1 MHTLSVIKKTKVT
14 YGNDKSVTGKVI
26 GKDKWSDL
34 AVVKAKV
41 ADENIKPMT
50 MGDSNNIKLAE
61 PILVIGNPLGTDF
74 KGSVSQG
81 IVSGLNRHVPVDI
94 DKNDN
99 YDALMKAFQID
110 APVNPGN
117 SGGAVV
123 DRDGRLIGIVS
134 LKLICIM

>member
-1 MHTLSVIKKTKVT
+1 M
-14 YGNDKSVTGKVI
+14 TGKVI

-50 MGDSNNIKLAE
+50 MGILIIKLAE

-94 DKNDN
+94 DKMITMM
-99 YDALMKAFQID
+99 L
-110 APVNPGN
+110 
-117 SGGAVV
+117 
-123 DRDGRLIGIVS
+123 
-134 LKLICIM
+134 

>member
-50 MGDSNNIKLAE
+50 MGILIILNWLE

-94 DKNDN
+94 DK
-99 YDALMKAFQID
+99 MI
-110 APVNPGN
+110 
-117 SGGAVV
+117 
-123 DRDGRLIGIVS
+123 
-134 LKLICIM
+134 IMML

>member
-1 MHTLSVIKKTKVT
+1 M
-14 YGNDKSVTGKVI
+14 TGKVI

-110 APVNPGN
+110 APVNPEIQ
-117 SGGAVV
+117 VV
-123 DRDGRLIGIVS
+123 L
-134 LKLICIM
+134 

>member
-1 MHTLSVIKKTKVT
+1 MSSTKSGRLYLYFTNAHVVGDQEKQKVT

-94 DKNDN
+94 DK
-99 YDALMKAFQID
+99 MI
-110 APVNPGN
+110 
-117 SGGAVV
+117 
-123 DRDGRLIGIVS
+123 
-134 LKLICIM
+134 IMML